1 VRFTV
6 RLGILGTVF
15 IAMFSIVALRL
26 WVLQI
31 AEGRDIAE
39 ATKEQTWVAKPVY
52 APRGDI
58 FDRDETLLAT
68 TKMVPAVVIDRTFI
82 QRDEERAALISRLSA
97 LLDISESELAD
108 LYEEKGPNARFQV
121 AAVSSDL
128 AFRIN
133 EQLDE
138 LPGAEIVAVPQ
149 RVYLSGPT
157 LAHVIGHLGLPD
169 QADLD
174 ESPDIDRDVRI
185 GKLGVE
191 GVYEDDLRGRS
202 GAVERRVRSG
212 RVIDERPPEAA
223 EPGSSLTLTIDLE
236 TQEVVRLALEE
247 GIALSN
253 RVKAADRAEGET
265 FFTETKRAAAVVLDP
280 VTFEVLASASIPDFD
295 PEIFVGRLSED
306 ALDRLNEDQ
315 ALLNRVIGGA
325 YPPASAFK
333 AITYTVIEEEDL
345 PFPKGR
351 DDVDP
356 INRTVNCDGTFVL
369 PELADGSQQV
379 KNDWYLGRHTFG
391 WLDIHGALQWSC
403 NKFFWAAGL
412 GAFQHHDGGPRETV
426 LQDWAADLGYGAP
439 TGIDLT
445 GEAEGVIP
453 SRAEFERRAEL
464 QAEDPSLGL
473 IHPSRLQEGNALW
486 NGGDLMDFAIGQ
498 GAFTA
503 TPMQVAVSYA
513 ALVNGGTVREPRV
526 VSSVVGPAGDAERRV
541 ESPVRAEI
549 AVSETTRSALLADL
563 NRVVVS
569 GTARVAF
576 EGFGEGLGRVGGK
589 TGTGQA
595 GPNQDNHAWF
605 VGVAPI
611 DNPRFVVVV
620 LIEEGGSGGR
630 VAAPVARHI
639 LQHLMGNEPTE
650 IVAGE
655 ETD

>member
-15 IAMFSIVALRL
+15 VAMFSIVALRL

-39 ATKEQTWVAKPVY
+39 ATEEQTWVKQPVY

-58 FDRDETLLAT
+58 FDRDKTPLAT
-68 TKMVPAVVIDRTFI
+68 TKMVPAVVIDRSFI
-82 QRDEERAALISRLSA
+82 QRDEQKAALISRLSA
-97 LLDISESELAD
+97 LLDMSESELAD

-128 AFRIN
+128 ALRIN

-138 LPGAEIVAVPQ
+138 LPGAEIVAAPQ

-191 GVYEDDLRGRS
+191 RVYEDDLKGRS
-202 GAVERRVRSG
+202 GAVERRVRLG
-212 RVIDERPPEAA
+212 RVIDERPPEAP
-223 EPGSSLTLTIDLE
+223 EPGSSLTLTIDLDI
-236 TQEVVRLALEE
+236 QEVVRLALEE

-253 RVKAADRAEGET
+253 RVKEADRAEGET

-295 PEIFVGRLSED
+295 PEVFVGRLSED

-333 AITYTVIEEEDL
+333 AIVYTVIEEEDL
-345 PFPKGR
+345 PFPR
-351 DDVDP
+351 ERADVDP
-356 INRTVNCDGTFVL
+356 VNRTVYCDGTFVL

-379 KNDWYLGRHTFG
+379 KNDWYLGRHSFG

-412 GAFQHHDGGPRETV
+412 GAFQHYDGEPQETV

-445 GEAEGVIP
+445 GEAQGVIP

-526 VSSVVGPAGDAERRV
+526 VSSVSSPSGEEERRV
-541 ESPVRAEI
+541 ESPIRAKI
-549 AVSETTRSALLADL
+549 AISEATRSALLADL

-595 GPNQDNHAWF
+595 APNQDNHAWF

-611 DNPRFVVVV
+611 DNPRFIVVV

-639 LQHLMGNEPTE
+639 LQHLMGNEPTA